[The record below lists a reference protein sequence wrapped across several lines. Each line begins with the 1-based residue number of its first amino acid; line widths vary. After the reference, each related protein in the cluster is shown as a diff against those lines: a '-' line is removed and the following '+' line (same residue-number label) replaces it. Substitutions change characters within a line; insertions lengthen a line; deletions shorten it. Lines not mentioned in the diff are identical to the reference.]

1 MLHRMQFACIAC
13 VFVWHAF
20 LQVAVQITIMDFKI
34 SIILLMLMACCS
46 NHLFAQNENAKI
58 KAIQQIYKR
67 TNQLSGFK
75 KLTLQNEAFLENVPD
90 GGGTLTGY
98 FKKGILYKIK
108 EWVGLS
114 YGIVETEYYI
124 NKNALVFAYV
134 KERHF
139 KMVND
144 EVDYKT
150 TIPAYEGRFYFD
162 QNKLLRMIQ
171 KGEGLWSTAQDSAL
185 PLQGNSKRYIELLYK
200 KNKGH

>member
-1 MLHRMQFACIAC
+1 ML
-13 VFVWHAF
+13 
-20 LQVAVQITIMDFKI
+20 L
-34 SIILLMLMACCS
+34 ACCS

-162 QNKLLRMIQ
+162 LNKLLRMIQ

-185 PLQGNSKRYIELLYK
+185 PLPGNSKRYIELLYK